1 MSIRAK
7 RAYWVGNR
15 EMGDLIYIA
24 LIFGGFGLCWLGI
37 MICQRL

>member
-7 RAYWVGNR
+7 RAYRVGK

-37 MICQRL
+37 LIFQRL